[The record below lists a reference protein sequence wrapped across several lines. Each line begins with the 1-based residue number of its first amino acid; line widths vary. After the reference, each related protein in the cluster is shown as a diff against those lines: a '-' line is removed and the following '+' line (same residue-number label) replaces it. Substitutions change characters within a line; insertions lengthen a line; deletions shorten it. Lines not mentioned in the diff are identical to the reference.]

1 MDRWA
6 RWLIVIT
13 LLALVLI
20 GLRAGYIAGVY

>member
-20 GLRAGYIAGVY
+20 GLRAGYIDGVY